1 MIQKETIDKIRTNV
15 AACSDEA
22 LEEEFDGFFQ
32 NQSEICDFVVDLT
45 STSSQRVR
53 ELTLYLSYVVYKALA
68 EDGGGYG
75 GAITS
80 ERIAAAC
87 RESEEWIQH
96 LAEIEE
102 AEIHS
107 APLSTVGEEP
117 YLIGFVVTE
126 VHDAIEDGLD
136 LKEEEKGTVFFVLK
150 TVIRALTARGED
162 R

>member
-1 MIQKETIDKIRTNV
+1 MIQRETIDKIRTNV

-22 LEEEFDGFFQ
+22 LEEEFDGFFRT
-32 NQSEICDFVVDLT
+32 QSEICDFVVDLT

-96 LAEIEE
+96 LAEMEE
-102 AEIHS
+102 TEIHS

-117 YLIGFVVTE
+117 YLIGFVITE

-150 TVIRALTARGED
+150 TVIRALTARGD
-162 R
+162 GP